1 MLVMQGYF
9 EKNTFHPDT
18 EIPIPQKK
26 KVFVAFSDEPAETEA
41 ERIRQQLA
49 AVKEFSTGI
58 RNDPQKLTSIYD
70 ETIAEGLHFGEPNL
84 K

>member
-1 MLVMQGYF
+1 MLVIQGYF
-9 EKNTFHPDT
+9 EKSTFHPDT

-26 KVFVAFSDEPAETEA
+26 KALVAFSDEPAETET

-58 RNDPQKLTSIYD
+58 RNDPQKLTPQYD
-70 ETIAEGLHFGEPNL
+70 ETIAEGLRFGEPNL